1 MGFKIREKDSTDW
14 IEPGEWFSRFAELG
28 PKIEL
33 YKMKHGELQRVLI
46 SVPTSETVAAA
57 ISLGFSFDS
66 FTRKT
71 DLAGELDRLSMVSE
85 NDLIQVQYR
94 WNEPK
99 KLSQYVG
106 KIKNSEIIPPSSY
119 VGRVQSIT
127 VGESRTE
134 IVFQGNQGSGI
145 KFQNGNSSAPKIF
158 RVPKGVPQG
167 KAKPFKHEDYALISS
182 DFEDKESWMR
192 LLYQLD
198 PRCISFGLKNRIQQ
212 TLDIQIQEDNLCPR
226 LGVESLSL
234 GVMARLDGLSED
246 TSAHFV
252 NAYEQITKFPEPSD
266 EKLETLAYFQYVI
279 LDGNK
284 AIDSLISK
292 NAIKDKTI
300 IGLWEVGASA
310 LQDQALERFKQSAI
324 FEWTQVQNFE
334 EKLEWKAPVGTKI
347 WGWG

>member
-1 MGFKIREKDSTDW
+1 MGFKIREKDSSEW

-28 PKIEL
+28 TKLEL
-33 YKMKHGELQRVLI
+33 YKKRHGELKRVLI

-66 FTRKT
+66 FARKR
-71 DLAGELDRLSMVSE
+71 DLAGELENHAVVGQ

-94 WNEPK
+94 WNEPQ
-99 KLSQYVG
+99 KLPQYVG
-106 KIKNSEIIPPSSY
+106 KIMGSDIIPPSSY
-119 VGRVQSIT
+119 VGRVESMS
-127 VGESRTE
+127 VGATFTE
-134 IVFQGNQGSGI
+134 IVFQNFQGQGI
-145 KFQNGNSSAPKIF
+145 KFQNGNTSAPKIF
-158 RVPKGVPQG
+158 EVPRGVPHG
-167 KAKPFKHEDYALISS
+167 KAKPFKHEDYALISR

-212 TLDIQIQEDNLCPR
+212 TLDIQIQDEELCPK

-234 GVMARLDGLSED
+234 GVMARLDGFSED

-252 NAYEQITKFPEPSD
+252 NAHEQITKFPEASD
-266 EKLETLAYFQYVI
+266 EKLETLAHFQYII

-284 AIDSLISK
+284 AIDSLVSK
-292 NAIKDKTI
+292 TAIKDKTI

-324 FEWTQVQNFE
+324 FEWTQVADLE
-334 EKLEWKAPVGTKI
+334 EKLDWKSPVGTKI